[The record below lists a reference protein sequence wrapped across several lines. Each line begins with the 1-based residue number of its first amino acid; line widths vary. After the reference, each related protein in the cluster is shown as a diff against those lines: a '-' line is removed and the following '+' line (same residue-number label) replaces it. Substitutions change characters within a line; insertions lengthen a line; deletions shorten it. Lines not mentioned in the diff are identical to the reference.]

1 MAIYAHTF
9 MHGEEIDEAKRC
21 ELIRFL
27 VESSDGYKVSFPEE
41 KYKDEDAFYNG
52 YDLLKD
58 SDVKKIGEDNDGFST
73 WETWEGVFNEDK
85 KVKLIVYLSK
95 YPIYNII
102 FTKDGEDLY
111 QINDFKNLYSY
122 TKLAYKRLRE
132 KFPDLNYFVF
142 EEKN

>member
-1 MAIYAHTF
+1 MGIYAHTF

-41 KYKDEDAFYNG
+41 KYKDDDAFYNG

-58 SDVKKIGEDNDGFST
+58 RDAVKVGEDNDGFST
-73 WETWEGVFNEDK
+73 WEVWRGSLDEDK
-85 KVKLIVYLSK
+85 KVKLIVYLGK

-102 FTKDGEDLY
+102 FTKEDEDLY

-122 TKLAYKRLRE
+122 TKLAYKKLKS
-132 KFPDLNYFVF
+132 KFPNLNYFIF
-142 EEKN
+142 EEE